1 MDENKKPKSFTEQIS
16 SNFFKGLLIVV
27 PPAITVFVIK
37 WLFELTE
44 ETIGNYLPAKLPG
57 AGLLIVLVAIWIVG
71 VLSGNFLS
79 KKILAFF
86 DGIISKIPV
95 VKFIYKS
102 VKQVSKAV
110 FEPDSMFK
118 SVVLVP
124 YQKSYVLAFQM
135 LTVPEPIKEKLGDDY
150 VCVYMPWSMNMTA
163 GMNFFVKKSEVIK
176 LDMLPQDALQFIL
189 TAGTISTAGLIPTD
203 LEKLKAA
210 EQRGVNVSDIARDV
224 VNKEK

>member
-1 MDENKKPKSFTEQIS
+1 MDEDNKTKSFTEQIS
-16 SNFFKGLLIVV
+16 SSFFKGLLIVV
-27 PPAITVFVIK
+27 PPAITVFVVT

-44 ETIGNYLPAKLPG
+44 DTIGKYLPAKIPG
-57 AGLLIVLVAIWIVG
+57 AGLAIVLVGIWIVG

-79 KKILAFF
+79 KKILEFF
-86 DGIISKIPV
+86 DGLISKIPV

-110 FEPDSMFK
+110 FESDSMFK

-124 YQKSYVLAFQM
+124 YQKSYVLGFQI
-135 LTVPEPIKEKLGDDY
+135 LNVPEPVREKLGDDY

-163 GMNFFVKKSEVIK
+163 GMNFFVKKSDVIQ

-189 TAGTISTAGLIPTD
+189 TAGTISAAGLVPTSLD
-203 LEKLKAA
+203 KLKPSA
-210 EQRGVNVSDIARDV
+210 QGSVIAQDV

>member
-86 DGIISKIPV
+86 DGIIGKIPV

-110 FEPDSMFK
+110 FESDSMFK

-163 GMNFFVKKSEVIK
+163 GMNFFVKKSDVIK

-203 LEKLKAA
+203 LEKLKAV